1 MANRD
6 SLRSTR
12 SFRVWLLVGCAAV
25 GVSIVAASCTP
36 KPQTRAG
43 WPPSLGPV
51 PTLPRKAA
59 DNQAC
64 LVCHMDFKKEEI
76 TVEHAKVGV
85 GCFTCHGPS
94 AAHGDDEANIVT
106 PDVTFGRAE
115 ITPFCKTCHGTHE
128 TAPKYKAFV
137 KTWTGKRRPNGRMV
151 SAESVCTDCHG
162 NHAVLRPDQLEH
174 LPPKPGTGQFGLDTV
189 FP

>member
-1 MANRD
+1 MTNRD
-6 SLRSTR
+6 WLRSTR
-12 SFRVWLLVGCAAV
+12 SIRGWLLVGCAAV
-25 GVSIVAASCTP
+25 GVSMAAASCAP

-43 WPPSLGPV
+43 WPAALGPV
-51 PTLPRKAA
+51 PKTPRRPAS
-59 DNQAC
+59 NEEC

-76 TVEHAKVGV
+76 AVEHAKAGV

-94 AAHGDDEANIVT
+94 AAHGNDEANIVT

-115 ITPFCKTCHGTHE
+115 ITAFCKTCHETHE
-128 TAPKYKAFV
+128 TGPKYKAFL
-137 KTWTGKRRPNGRMV
+137 KTWSDKRRPNGRIV

-174 LPPKPGTGQFGLDTV
+174 VPPKPGAGQIGLDTI

>member
-1 MANRD
+1 MTNRD
-6 SLRSTR
+6 WLRSAR
-12 SFRVWLLVGCAAV
+12 SIRGWLLVGCAAV
-25 GVSIVAASCTP
+25 GVSIAAASCAP

-43 WPPSLGPV
+43 WPAALGPV
-51 PTLPRKAA
+51 PKTPRKPAS
-59 DNQAC
+59 NEEC

-76 TVEHAKVGV
+76 AVEHAKAGV

-94 AAHGDDEANIVT
+94 AAHGNDEANIVT

-115 ITPFCKTCHGTHE
+115 ITAFCKTCHETHE
-128 TAPKYKAFV
+128 TGPKYKAFL
-137 KTWTGKRRPNGRMV
+137 KTWSDKRRPSGRIV

-174 LPPKPGTGQFGLDTV
+174 VPPKPGAGQIGLDTI